1 MDIFQ
6 TGICKGSPATDLLF
20 ITGRMG
26 TPTSSLGEAGRQ
38 LEEGE
43 GREGAPKA
51 TEIPLQRQQ
60 TTI

>member
-6 TGICKGSPATDLLF
+6 TSIYKGGPATDLLF

-26 TPTSSLGEAGRQ
+26 KSTSSLGEAGWQ
-38 LEEGE
+38 LEVEEGAEGE
-43 GREGAPKA
+43 RKA
-51 TEIPLQRQQ
+51 TRISQQRQQ

>member
-1 MDIFQ
+1 MDIIQ
-6 TGICKGSPATDLLF
+6 TGVCKCSPATDLLF
-20 ITGRMG
+20 IAGRME

-51 TEIPLQRQQ
+51 TKTPQQRQQ